1 MSSPPTPEPK
11 PAAHANWPG
20 GTRGALVEA
29 MLAYKAGEYL
39 DAVRIYRKIL
49 DAEPRNK
56 EALHHFGMALYQLGR
71 REDAKQL
78 ITASLHVDERQADA
92 HLNLARIHFN
102 EARYAL
108 AFDSIARARR
118 IAGDG
123 PEAMELLGR
132 CHAAR
137 GAWNDAAEVFA
148 AAVASAPDDLALAL
162 RLAEA
167 CDTAGRSGEAITWY
181 RYVLERDPTQS
192 QARIA
197 CTLVLRR
204 GGRAEEALSCL
215 RDGLVLDPEDV
226 ELRHNEAAQLDEMGR
241 FEEARAGYRA
251 VLAGKPDHALAL
263 GSLLRMKGYETDAA
277 LAQRAAAIAR
287 NPEAAQF
294 DRVFLHYSLGR
305 YYDHHARYDDA
316 FANYRAAN
324 ALQASTFPY
333 LAPALE
339 RYADAAIRRF
349 TAETCRD
356 PEGYDH
362 EDAGRP
368 IFIVGMP
375 RSGTTLT
382 EQILASHSAVFG
394 GGEIDYFVARFGRGF
409 EGRTAPGH
417 PRKLSRLGQEELA
430 GVRQGYLDRLRALDD
445 RHAHVTDKMPF
456 NFLHL
461 GLIHR
466 AFPAARIVHCV
477 RDPLD
482 NLLSCYFENLSGDFS
497 FAMSFERLAHY
508 YAQYR
513 RLMRHWTR
521 VLGDRLLTLPYEELV
536 ADVESASRRLVRFC
550 GLSWEDDCLRFYE
563 TPRAIT
569 TPSNW
574 QVRQPIYQSS
584 ISRWKHYERHLAPLR
599 EALGKALGD
608 LPDRR
613 QPAGFGAV
621 TSPGAD

>member
-1 MSSPPTPEPK
+1 MSAPSR
-11 PAAHANWPG
+11 AALANQPG
-20 GTRGALVEA
+20 GTRAALVEA

-39 DAVRIYRKIL
+39 DAIRIYRKIL

-56 EALHHFGMALYQLGR
+56 EALHHFGMALYQLDR
-71 REDAKQL
+71 RDDAKQL
-78 ITASLHVDERQADA
+78 IAASLHVDERQADA

-102 EARYAL
+102 EAEYAL
-108 AFDSIARARR
+108 AFDCIARARR
-118 IAGDG
+118 IAGDT
-123 PEAMELLGR
+123 PDAMELLGR

-137 GAWNDAAEVFA
+137 GAWNDAADVFSA
-148 AAVASAPDDLALAL
+148 ALASAPDDLALAL

-167 CDTAGRSGEAITWY
+167 CDTAGRSDEAITWY
-181 RYVLERDPTQS
+181 RYVLEREPAQK

-204 GGRAEEALSCL
+204 GGRVDEALACL
-215 RDGLVLDPEDV
+215 REGLELDPDDI
-226 ELRHNEAAQLDEMGR
+226 ELRHNEAAQLDETGC
-241 FEEARAGYRA
+241 FEEALAGYRA
-251 VLAGKPDHALAL
+251 VLAAQPGHALAL
-263 GSLLRMKGYETDAA
+263 GSLLRMKGYEADVE
-277 LAQRAAAIAR
+277 LAERAAAIAR
-287 NPEAAQF
+287 NPDAPQF

-305 YYDHHARYDDA
+305 YHDYRAGYDDA
-316 FANYRAAN
+316 FENYQAAN

-333 LAPALE
+333 LAPMLE
-339 RYADAAIRRF
+339 RYVDAAVRRF
-349 TAETCRD
+349 TPETCRD
-356 PEGYDH
+356 TEGDVF

-417 PRKLSRLGQEELA
+417 PRKLSSLGREELA
-430 GVRQGYLDRLRALDD
+430 DIRQGYLDRLRALDD

-497 FAMSFERLAHY
+497 FAMSFERLVHY

-513 RLMRHWTR
+513 RLVAHWSR
-521 VLGDRLLTLPYEELV
+521 VLGDDLLTLRYEELV
-536 ADVESASRRLVRFC
+536 ADVESASRRLVGFC
-550 GLSWEDDCLRFYE
+550 GLPWEDDCLRFYE
-563 TPRAIT
+563 TQRAIT

-574 QVRQPIYQSS
+574 QVRQPIYASS
-584 ISRWKHYERHLAPLR
+584 ISRWRHYERHLGPLR
-599 EALGKALGD
+599 DALDKVLD
-608 LPDRR
+608 DPESRS
-613 QPAGFGAV
+613 PARLDTPVAG
-621 TSPGAD
+621 